1 MWASGTDRDMEGRDD
16 MDVSAVERGCA
27 ALAVRPHQ
35 WQETEM
41 LSGHPQEA
49 VECYWNGHCVRGDM
63 FHLSS
68 EGLSR
73 CALCVSSK
81 AVGCPCRPQSRS
93 FR

>member
-1 MWASGTDRDMEGRDD
+1 MFVTEVKGWDCRPMWASGTDRDMEGRRDD

-27 ALAVRPHQ
+27 APAVRPRQ

-41 LSGHPQEA
+41 LSRHPQEA

-68 EGLSR
+68 EGLFVV
-73 CALCVSSK
+73 LFV
-81 AVGCPCRPQSRS
+81 
-93 FR
+93 